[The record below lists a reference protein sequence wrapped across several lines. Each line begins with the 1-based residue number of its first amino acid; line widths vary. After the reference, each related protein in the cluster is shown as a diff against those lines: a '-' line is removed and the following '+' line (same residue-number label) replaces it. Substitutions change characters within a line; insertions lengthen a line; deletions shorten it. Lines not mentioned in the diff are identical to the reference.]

1 MKKRNIAA
9 MKAGALILGTMLV
22 SSVSAKTINNSTTLM
37 DKPFEVGLGQIE
49 VDVKLIYGS
58 SDLPQIIPFP
68 GVEITAVNMFDH
80 EFSYS
85 EKTDRSGECYLVS
98 MKPGLYKVKAERDGH
113 VDISSGLDGIK
124 IVRVKP
130 GQTQSIE
137 FTLTEEGSPWD
148 ETSVGIQGRYN
159 INPLIRQLLVR
170 FISLK

>member
-1 MKKRNIAA
+1 MKKRNRAA

-22 SSVSAKTINNSTTLM
+22 SSVSAKTVNNSTTLM
-37 DKPFEVGLGQIE
+37 HKPFELGLGQIE
-49 VDVKLIYGS
+49 VDVNLIYGS
-58 SDLPQIIPFP
+58 SDLPWICPFP

-113 VDISSGLDGIK
+113 VDISSGLDGIR
-124 IVRVKP
+124 IVRVSP
-130 GQTQSIE
+130 SQTQSIE
-137 FTLTEEGSPWD
+137 FTLTAEGSPWD
-148 ETSVGIQGRYN
+148 ETSIDIQGRYN
-159 INPLIRQLLVR
+159 IPPVIKQLLVR

>member
-1 MKKRNIAA
+1 MKKRNRATL
-9 MKAGALILGTMLV
+9 KAGALILGTMLV
-22 SSVSAKTINNSTTLM
+22 SSVSAKTINNSATLM
-37 DKPFEVGLGQIE
+37 HKPFEVGLGQME

-68 GVEITAVNMFDH
+68 SVEITAVNMFDH

-124 IVRVKP
+124 IVRVNP
-130 GQTQSIE
+130 DQTQSIE
-137 FTLTEEGSPWD
+137 FTLTVEGSPWD
-148 ETSVGIQGRYN
+148 ETSVGIQVRYN
-159 INPLIRQLLVR
+159 IPPVIKQLLVR
-170 FISLK
+170 FISLI